1 MGWLRSKG
9 GDGVAKV
16 GDGVAKG
23 GDMVAKGGDG
33 VAKGELVSKGEESLK
48 S

>member
-9 GDGVAKV
+9 GDGVAKG
-16 GDGVAKG
+16 GDGVSKG